1 MKKINTFAVTGYPV
15 AHSKSPLIF
24 NTLFSSMD
32 IPAYYSRLSA
42 KSGEEASDMFRQ
54 LGLAGMNITSPLKNE
69 MLLLSEE
76 RDEPSD
82 IIGGV
87 NTLVN
92 VNGTLKGYNTD
103 HSGISE
109 TFIDEEID
117 VSGKKCLVLG
127 AGSAGRAAVYALT
140 QLGGQVTIMN
150 RTFKKAHV
158 LAGDMDCEV
167 VVFEKLQS
175 EIFECDLLI
184 STITSGSE
192 LIKKGWLKKD
202 TIVFDALYRSS
213 TLAETASSAGCR
225 VLRGEKWLL
234 NQAIPAFKIF
244 TGEDVNKKEK
254 DKLSGILD
262 KSDPDISELV
272 LMGKRGSNGDIK
284 NKLEESF
291 KNEQIKIIT
300 DPDEIETKGEKHKL
314 KKIPLRI
321 LIYSGSIKEERELFP
336 FSDLVIWGKGGIDDT
351 AERIIREIEYVL

>member
-1 MKKINTFAVTGYPV
+1 MKIINTFAVAGYPV
-15 AHSKSPLIF
+15 AHSKSPIIF

-32 IPAYYSRLSA
+32 IHAYYSRLSA
-42 KSGEEASDMFRQ
+42 KSGEEVSDMLKH
-54 LGLAGMNITSPLKNE
+54 LGLSGMNVTSPLKNE

-76 RDEPSD
+76 RDEPSG

-103 HSGISE
+103 PFGVSE
-109 TFIDEEID
+109 TLIEKEIEI
-117 VSGKKCLVLG
+117 SGKKCLVLG

-150 RTFKKAHV
+150 RTFKKAHI

-175 EIFECDLLI
+175 EIFKCDLLI
-184 STITSGSE
+184 STIISGSE
-192 LIKKGWLKKD
+192 LIKKGWLKKE

-213 TLAETASSAGCR
+213 TLTETASSAGCR
-225 VLRGEKWLL
+225 VIRGEKWLL

-244 TGEDVNKKEK
+244 TGKDVSKKEK
-254 DKLSGILD
+254 DKLSRILD
-262 KSDPDISELV
+262 KTETGTSEII
-272 LMGKRGSNGDIK
+272 LMGKGSSKRDIK

-291 KNEQIKIIT
+291 KNEQIEIIT
-300 DPDEIETKGEKHKL
+300 DPDESKIKGEKYKL
-314 KKIPLRI
+314 KKRPLRI
-321 LIYSGSIKEERELFP
+321 LIYSGSIKKEKELFP

-351 AERIIREIEYVL
+351 VERIIREIEYVL